1 MDEQAITQASAV
13 SLARWI
19 WEGRVSSV
27 EVVEAH
33 LARIAAVNP
42 ALNAVVC
49 LTAETARGE
58 AQAADEARSHGDCWG
73 PLHGVPMTIKDSF
86 ETAGVRSTCGTLGL
100 AEHVPAEDATV
111 VARLNEA
118 GAILLGKTNTPE
130 LTLAFETDNL
140 VYGRSNNPYDLSRSP
155 GGSSGGAAA
164 IIAAGGSPFDMGSD
178 TGGSIRL
185 PAHFCGIAGLKPTS
199 GRVPRTGHLY
209 PPGGF
214 RDAWTTLGPMARY
227 VEDLALLLP
236 LIAGPD
242 WRDPAIVP
250 VPLRDPAEVKLK
262 GLRVAVYTDNG
273 IVAPTPETTETVLEA
288 ARALEAAGGQVTET
302 RPPHIEITDS
312 LVSALWAVDAGE
324 GIQSLLSRYGTT
336 RPHPWLERNPEY
348 QWRGTAAELGELLMQ
363 QDLFRSRMLEFMAG
377 YDVILCP
384 VCAYP
389 ASPHDTCQHPDYWE
403 GYTYLLT
410 YNVTGWPVVV
420 VRCGTTGEGL
430 PIGVQVVAQPWRE
443 DVTLAV
449 AGHLEAVF
457 GGWQPPRLEL
467 APPSEPRL

>member
-1 MDEQAITQASAV
+1 MDERAITQASAAT
-13 SLARWI
+13 LARWI
-19 WEGRVSSV
+19 REGELSSV

-33 LARIAAVNP
+33 LARIEAVNP

-49 LTAETARGE
+49 LRAEAALAEAR
-58 AQAADEARSHGDCWG
+58 AVDEARSRGELRG

-111 VARLNEA
+111 VARLKDA

-164 IIAAGGSPFDMGSD
+164 ILAAGGSPFDMGSD

-236 LIAGPD
+236 LICGPD
-242 WRDPAIVP
+242 WRDPAVVP
-250 VPLRDPAEVKLK
+250 VPLRDPAEVVLR
-262 GLRVAVYTDNG
+262 GLRIAVYVDNG
-273 IVAPTPETTETVLEA
+273 IVSPTAELAETVMRA
-288 ARALEAAGGQVTET
+288 ARALETAGGRITEV
-302 RPPHIEITDS
+302 RPPYIEITDA
-312 LVSALWAVDAGE
+312 LVSALWAVDGGH
-324 GIQSLLSRYGTT
+324 GIETLLSQYGTA
-336 RPHPWLERNPEY
+336 RPHRWLERNPEY
-348 QWRGTAAELGELLMQ
+348 QWRGTAAELGDLLVQ
-363 QDLFRSRMLEFMAG
+363 QDRFRSRMLEWMAD
-377 YDVILCP
+377 YDLILCP
-384 VCAYP
+384 PCAYP

-410 YNVTGWPVVV
+410 YNVTGWPVAV
-420 VRCGTTGEGL
+420 VRCGTTAEGL

-443 DVTLAV
+443 DVALA
-449 AGHLEAVF
+449 AAAHLETAF
-457 GGWQPPRLEL
+457 GGWRPPEQGHVVNG
-467 APPSEPRL
+467 

>member
-1 MDEQAITQASAV
+1 MSLDEVTYASAV
-13 SLARWI
+13 ALARRI
-19 WEGRVSSV
+19 RAGQLSALDG
-27 EVVEAH
+27 VEAH

-42 ALNAVVC
+42 SLNAVVQ
-49 LTAETARGE
+49 LTAETAR
-58 AQAADEARSHGDCWG
+58 ADARAADAELARGTVRG

-100 AEHVPAEDATV
+100 ASHVPTTDATV
-111 VARLNEA
+111 VARLKAA

-140 VYGRSNNPYDLSRSP
+140 IYGRTNNPYALDRSS

-164 IIAAGGSPFDMGSD
+164 IIAAGGSPFDLGSD

-199 GRVPRTGHLY
+199 GRVPRTGHLF

-250 VPLRDPAEVKLK
+250 VPLRDPAEVELK
-262 GLRVAVYTDNG
+262 GLRIAVYPHNG
-273 IVAPTPETTETVLEA
+273 IVAPTPETAETVLAA
-288 ARALEAAGGQVTET
+288 ARALEAAGGRITET
-302 RPPHIEITDS
+302 RPPHIEVTDS

-336 RPHPWLERNPEY
+336 RPHKWLERNPDY
-348 QWRGTAAELGELLMQ
+348 QWRGTAGELGELLQQ
-363 QDLFRSRMLEFMAG
+363 QDLFRSRMLAFMEG
-377 YDVILCP
+377 YDLILCP

-410 YNVTGWPVVV
+410 YNVTGWPVAT
-420 VRCGTTGEGL
+420 VRCGTSPEGL

-443 DVTLAV
+443 DVALA
-449 AGHLEAVF
+449 AAAHLETVF
-457 GGWQPPRLEL
+457 GGWQPPAL
-467 APPSEPRL
+467 

>member
-1 MDEQAITQASAV
+1 MDEPAVTRASAAT
-13 SLARWI
+13 LARWI
-19 WEGRVSSV
+19 REGELSSV

-33 LARIAAVNP
+33 LARIGAVNP

-49 LTAETARGE
+49 LTAETARAE
-58 AQAADEARSHGDCWG
+58 ARAADEARSRGELRG

-100 AEHVPAEDATV
+100 AEHVPAEDAMV
-111 VARLNEA
+111 VARLKDA

-164 IIAAGGSPFDMGSD
+164 IIAAGGSPFDLGSD

-236 LIAGPD
+236 LISGPD
-242 WRDPAIVP
+242 WRDPAAVP
-250 VPLRDPAEVKLK
+250 VPLRDPTRVTLQ
-262 GLRVAVYTDNG
+262 GLRIAVYTHHG
-273 IVAPTPETTETVLEA
+273 SLAPTPETAETVLAA
-288 ARALEAAGGQVTET
+288 ARALEAAGGEVKNT
-302 RPPHIEITDS
+302 RPPYLPLTDE
-312 LVSALWAVDAGE
+312 LVSSLWAVDGGHA
-324 GIQSLLSRYGTT
+324 IDRLLSQYGTT
-336 RPHPWLERNPEY
+336 RRHKWLKRDPKY
-348 QWRGTAAELGELLMQ
+348 QWRGTAAELGELLLQ
-363 QDLFRSRMLEFMAG
+363 QDQFRSWMLEWMAD
-377 YDVILCP
+377 YDLILCP
-384 VCAYP
+384 PCAYP

-410 YNVTGWPVVV
+410 YNVTGWPVAV
-420 VRCGTTGEGL
+420 VRCGTTAEGL

-443 DVTLAV
+443 DVALA
-449 AGHLEAVF
+449 AAAHLETVF
-457 GGWQPPRLEL
+457 GGWQPPDLE
-467 APPSEPRL
+467 ASHPSERRL

>member
-1 MDEQAITQASAV
+1 MDEVTSQSAV
-13 SLARWI
+13 KLAGGLRA
-19 WEGRVSSV
+19 RQFSAL

-42 ALNAVVC
+42 ALNAVVQ
-49 LTAETARGE
+49 LTAETAR
-58 AQAADEARSHGDCWG
+58 AEARVLDADLARGMVRG

-100 AEHVPAEDATV
+100 AEHVPVTDATV
-111 VARLNEA
+111 VARLKDA

-140 VYGRSNNPYDLSRSP
+140 IYGRTNNPYDLTRSS

-164 IIAAGGSPFDMGSD
+164 IIAACGSPFDLGSD

-214 RDAWTTLGPMARY
+214 RDAWTTLGPMARC
-227 VEDLALLLP
+227 VEDLTLLLSV
-236 LIAGPD
+236 ISGPD

-250 VPLRDPAEVKLK
+250 VPLRDPAKVKLD
-262 GLRVAVYTDNG
+262 GLRIAVYTHNG
-273 IVAPTPETTETVLEA
+273 IVAPTPETASTVWNA
-288 ARALEAAGGQVTET
+288 ARALQEAGGWVTET

-324 GIQSLLSRYGTT
+324 GVQTLLTRYGTT
-336 RPHPWLERNPEY
+336 RPHRWLERDPSY
-348 QWRGTAAELGELLMQ
+348 QWSATAAELGELLQQ
-363 QDLFRSRMLEFMAG
+363 QDLFRSRMLTFMEG
-377 YDVILCP
+377 YDLILCP

-410 YNVTGWPVVV
+410 YNVTGWPVAT
-420 VRCGTTGEGL
+420 VRCGTTAEGL
-430 PIGVQVVAQPWRE
+430 PINVQIVAQPWRE
-443 DVTLAV
+443 DVALA
-449 AGHLEAVF
+449 AAAHLETAL
-457 GGWQPPRLEL
+457 GGWQ
-467 APPSEPRL
+467 APAL

>member
-1 MDEQAITQASAV
+1 MDEITSQSAV
-13 SLARWI
+13 KLAECLRTGKI
-19 WEGRVSSV
+19 SAV
-27 EVVEAH
+27 EAVEAH

-42 ALNAVVC
+42 RLNAVVQ
-49 LTAETARGE
+49 LTAETAR
-58 AQAADEARSHGDCWG
+58 AEARALDADLARGVVRG

-111 VARLNEA
+111 VARLKDA
-118 GAILLGKTNTPE
+118 GAVLLGKTNTPE

-140 VYGRSNNPYDLSRSP
+140 IYGRTNNPYDLTRSS

-164 IIAAGGSPFDMGSD
+164 IIAAGGSPFDLGSD

-227 VEDLALLLP
+227 VEDLTLLLSV
-236 LIAGPD
+236 IAGPD

-250 VPLRDPAEVKLK
+250 VPLRDPAKVKLD
-262 GLRVAVYTDNG
+262 GLRIAVYTHNG
-273 IVAPTPETTETVLEA
+273 IVAPTPETADTVLSA
-288 ARALEAAGGQVTET
+288 ARALAEAGGWVTET
-302 RPPHIEITDS
+302 RPPYIEITDS

-324 GIQSLLSRYGTT
+324 GIQALLSRYGTT
-336 RPHPWLERNPEY
+336 RPHPWLERDPAY
-348 QWRGTAAELGELLMQ
+348 QWRATAAELGELLQQ
-363 QDLFRSRMLEFMAG
+363 QDLFRSRMLTFMEG
-377 YDVILCP
+377 YDLILCP

-389 ASPHDTCQHPDYWE
+389 ASPHNTCQHPDYWE

-410 YNVTGWPVVV
+410 YNVTGWPVAT
-420 VRCGTTGEGL
+420 VRCGSTAEGL

-443 DVTLAV
+443 DVALA
-449 AGHLEAVF
+449 AAAHLETAL
-457 GGWQPPRLEL
+457 GGWQ
-467 APPSEPRL
+467 APGM